1 MAIEIDSNLWVVI
14 LAGGSGKRLWPLS
27 RKSFPKQFIELDN
40 SDTFLS
46 RSISRTLKID
56 NLKKILIVAGES
68 HLHLVQKTIKEFP
81 DINCSILVEP
91 EARNTAPAI
100 YSAAKYINDLDKDS
114 TMLVIPSD
122 HYYEEEA
129 LINTVNAVLKVK
141 KENQIITLGVK
152 PSSPEIGY
160 GYIHHNAK
168 EEVLKKI
175 IMFKEKPDL
184 ETAKEYFSTND
195 FFWNSGINIFDSSII
210 IQEFKQHARE
220 LESVDL
226 KFYKENNLIRIE
238 KEEFSKLPNISIDY
252 AILEKSENT
261 YTSEFLGNWSDIGSW
276 HSLRELRKNTKE
288 NNTIFGKN
296 IFFEDSKDN
305 IVYSKTRTIGVSGLD
320 NLAII
325 DTPDALLITNLEK
338 RENANRILEQINEA
352 NKDIFEMN
360 KRVYRPWGW
369 FESIDN
375 GDNHQVKRIHVYPQE
390 ELSVQKHFH
399 RSERWVV
406 IKGEPEIRIGSKSKV
421 YKEGSMIAIGKEE
434 IHSLANPTNNEVE
447 IIEVQLGHY
456 LGEDDI
462 VRYSD
467 KYGRK

>member
-27 RKSFPKQFIELDN
+27 RKSLPKQFIELDN

-81 DINCSILVEP
+81 DINCSILLEP

-122 HYYEEEA
+122 QYYEEEA

-152 PSSPEIGY
+152 PISPEIGY

-210 IQEFKQHARE
+210 IQEFKQHVRE

-226 KFYKENNLIRIE
+226 KF
-238 KEEFSKLPNISIDY
+238 
-252 AILEKSENT
+252 
-261 YTSEFLGNWSDIGSW
+261 
-276 HSLRELRKNTKE
+276 TK
-288 NNTIFGKN
+288 K
-296 IFFEDSKDN
+296 
-305 IVYSKTRTIGVSGLD
+305 
-320 NLAII
+320 II
-325 DTPDALLITNLEK
+325 
-338 RENANRILEQINEA
+338 
-352 NKDIFEMN
+352 
-360 KRVYRPWGW
+360 
-369 FESIDN
+369 
-375 GDNHQVKRIHVYPQE
+375 
-390 ELSVQKHFH
+390 
-399 RSERWVV
+399 
-406 IKGEPEIRIGSKSKV
+406 
-421 YKEGSMIAIGKEE
+421 
-434 IHSLANPTNNEVE
+434 
-447 IIEVQLGHY
+447 
-456 LGEDDI
+456 
-462 VRYSD
+462 
-467 KYGRK
+467 

>member
-1 MAIEIDSNLWVVI
+1 MAIEIDGNLWVVI

-27 RKSFPKQFIELDN
+27 RKSLPKQFIELDN

-68 HLHLVQKTIKEFP
+68 HLHLVKKTIKEFP
-81 DINCSILVEP
+81 DINCSILLEP

-114 TMLVIPSD
+114 TMIVIPSD

-210 IQEFKQHARE
+210 IQEFKQHVRE

-261 YTSEFLGNWSDIGSW
+261 YTSEFLGKWSDIGSW
-276 HSLRELRKNTKE
+276 HSLRELRNNTKE

-296 IFFEDSKDN
+296 IFFE
-305 IVYSKTRTIGVSGLD
+305 
-320 NLAII
+320 
-325 DTPDALLITNLEK
+325 
-338 RENANRILEQINEA
+338 ENY
-352 NKDIFEMN
+352 F
-360 KRVYRPWGW
+360 
-369 FESIDN
+369 
-375 GDNHQVKRIHVYPQE
+375 
-390 ELSVQKHFH
+390 
-399 RSERWVV
+399 
-406 IKGEPEIRIGSKSKV
+406 
-421 YKEGSMIAIGKEE
+421 
-434 IHSLANPTNNEVE
+434 T
-447 IIEVQLGHY
+447 
-456 LGEDDI
+456 
-462 VRYSD
+462 
-467 KYGRK
+467 